1 MTETNELIRLIDK
14 SRLSDKSKDH
24 IKEKLTLFAKMERDE
39 ASAEELIRLDELLTL
54 NHSN

>member
-39 ASAEELIRLDELLTL
+39 ASAEELIRLHELLIWP
-54 NHSN
+54 